1 MKDKR
6 MTRRI
11 IQYIFGLIGM
21 ALCAVMLKKASLG
34 ISPITSLPAA
44 FSDIAPLTLG
54 NVTIILHAV
63 CVLGQILCVRRI
75 TVKNVLTFFVGFPF
89 GYMIDGLMLIIPP
102 VASIVMRAV
111 YLIVAL
117 AVGGLG
123 VRLIVGCDLML
134 PAPDALNHT
143 ISQVFH
149 KKLSNV
155 KIIADAI
162 YVILALC
169 IDLIFTHKVSSIG
182 IGTVFSVL
190 LTGRFVGW
198 FTRWFPQLTLD
209 PLWKQPQ
216 GK

>member
-1 MKDKR
+1 MKEKR

-11 IQYIFGLIGM
+11 IQYILGLIGM

-44 FSDIAPLTLG
+44 VSDITPFTLG
-54 NVTIILHAV
+54 NVTIMLHAL

-75 TVKNVLTFFVGFPF
+75 TLKNILTFFVGFPF
-89 GYMIDGLMLIIPP
+89 GYMIDGLMLIVP
-102 VASIVMRAV
+102 AATGIVMRAV
-111 YLIVAL
+111 YLPIAL

-162 YVILALC
+162 YVILALV
-169 IDLIFTHKVSSIG
+169 IDLVFTHRVSSIG

-198 FTRWFPQLTLD
+198 FTVWFPKLTLD